1 MAAIEQIR
9 VESYGIPYGIP
20 GDEIAPEDSP
30 PELDDCGAGLSE
42 DSLLHW
48 PRIEPR

>member
-9 VESYGIPYGIP
+9 VEFYGIP